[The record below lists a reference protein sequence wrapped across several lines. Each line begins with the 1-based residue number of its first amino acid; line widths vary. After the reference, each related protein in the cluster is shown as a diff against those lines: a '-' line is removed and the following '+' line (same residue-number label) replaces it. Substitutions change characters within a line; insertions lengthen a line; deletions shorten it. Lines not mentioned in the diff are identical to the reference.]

1 MNLDLLYQAT
11 ALTFDPKYAKAATS
25 QADITARTFIR
36 DDCTTYHVV
45 DFDPHST
52 VDESTGHATVLK
64 RFTHQ
69 GYADES
75 CWDAGSGLGD
85 IWLCTVWSVALLMLT
100 TIQGMCRRLHV

>member
-11 ALTFDPKYAKAATS
+11 ALTSDPKYAAAATS
-25 QADITARTFIR
+25 QADITAKTFIR

-52 VDESTGHATVLK
+52 VDDTTGHATVLK

-75 CWDAGSGLGD
+75 CWARGQAWAIYGCAQCGQSHFS
-85 IWLCTVWSVALLMLT
+85 C
-100 TIQGMCRRLHV
+100 